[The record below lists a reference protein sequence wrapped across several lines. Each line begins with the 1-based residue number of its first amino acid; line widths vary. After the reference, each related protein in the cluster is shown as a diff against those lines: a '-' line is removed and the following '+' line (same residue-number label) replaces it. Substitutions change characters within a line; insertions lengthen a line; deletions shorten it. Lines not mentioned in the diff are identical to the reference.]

1 MPTLKPAKGRKGR
14 AKIRPVALVAC
25 VCLASPGLAAAFMAA
40 EERHKCSTTQGNFEY
55 ARCIGAACKRRLGDI
70 GREIVPAVLG
80 GGERLDLTV
89 SSAAELTR
97 ALARAGSGSVIRLA
111 PGTYP
116 ALVIRSFRSEGS
128 ITITSAN
135 PGQRA
140 VVEAVNLRDSTGI
153 EFKNL
158 DFAAKTGSTLVVPF
172 LFMRFARLTLDGVTV
187 HGPDNEAG
195 YLIPATMFRDGT
207 GLTIR
212 NSRFYRLKH
221 AIQMLTVTGARI
233 EANEFW
239 DLRTDAI
246 RGGGVSDATIE
257 RNVCTEFHPA
267 EGDHPD
273 CIQLW
278 STNQESNARNI
289 MIKDNLV
296 FRGKTGAVT
305 QGIFIRDTHDQLPFY
320 TVQITGNLLVGTMY
334 NGIAIDGVVGA
345 TIEGNE
351 VVAWPDQ
358 TSWIRV
364 RNGTKVDM
372 RANRAPKFVIQQSTV
387 KQSGNQER
395 PAVSD
400 RGSAAIRNWLA
411 AVPERRRPD
420 SLLIPRIQAETDAVR
435 GGA

>member
-1 MPTLKPAKGRKGR
+1 MPTTKPATGRKGR
-14 AKIRPVALVAC
+14 GKIRPMVLVAGI
-25 VCLASPGLAAAFMAA
+25 CLATPALGAAFLVA
-40 EERHKCSTTQGNFEY
+40 EERHNCSTKVGNFEY
-55 ARCIGAACKRRLGDI
+55 ARCIGAACKRRLANI

-80 GGERLDLTV
+80 GSERLDLTV
-89 SSAAELTR
+89 SSAAELKR
-97 ALARAGSGSVIRLA
+97 ALDRAGPGSVIRLA

-116 ALVIRSFRSEGS
+116 ALIIRSFQSEGT

-135 PGQRA
+135 PARRA
-140 VVEAVNLRDSTGI
+140 VVEAVDLRDSTGI

-158 DFAAKTGSTLVVPF
+158 DFAAKTGSTAVVPF

-207 GLTIR
+207 ALTIR
-212 NSRFYRLKH
+212 NSRFHRLKH
-221 AIQMLTVTGARI
+221 AVQMLTVTGARI

-246 RGGGVSDATIE
+246 RGGGVSDVTIE

-267 EGDHPD
+267 VGDHPD

-278 STNQESNARNI
+278 STNQESSARDI
-289 MIKDNLV
+289 TIRDNLV

-320 TVQITGNLLVGTMY
+320 NVKITGNLMVGTMY

-345 TIEGNE
+345 TIDGNE

-358 TSWIRV
+358 LSWIRV
-364 RNGTKVDM
+364 RNGTKVEM
-372 RANRAPKFVIQQSTV
+372 RSNRAAKFLIQQSTV
-387 KQSGNQER
+387 EQTGNQEH

-400 RGSAAIRNWLA
+400 RGSAAIRTWLA
-411 AVPERRRPD
+411 AVPTRRRPD
-420 SLLIPRIQAETDAVR
+420 SLLIPLIQAETD
-435 GGA
+435 GARAGL